1 MFWIC
6 ICIARNSD
14 WWELC
19 YGRET
24 AEIRPEGWTESQPN
38 LPFRIKGL
46 FQKTLEDTGLL
57 AQGPQLSASSRDFL
71 YWRKLCYLV
80 IPPPSNI
87 QWPFNSGVY
96 NAGPSPQQETALRSL
111 PPLGLPKTRSWTSPL
126 SDSAFSSLPPF
137 RRCWSPQHSPTKAL
151 DNKLPLKVCFTS
163 LGAKVSWG
171 KKLKSGQRS
180 VHSRTYLEF
189 SLQV

>member
-1 MFWIC
+1 MLRIC

-19 YGRET
+19 CGRET
-24 AEIRPEGWTESQPN
+24 SEIRPEGWTESQPN

-46 FQKTLEDTGLL
+46 FQKRLGVLL

-71 YWRKLCYLV
+71 YWRKLRYLV
-80 IPPPSNI
+80 IPPPSNN
-87 QWPFNSGVY
+87 QWPLNSGVY
-96 NAGPSPQQETALRSL
+96 NAGPSTQRETALISL

-126 SDSAFSSLPPF
+126 SESAFSSLPTF
-137 RRCWSPQHSPTKAL
+137 HGCWSPQHSPTNAL